1 MLITDGQQRLRT
13 LQYFYAGIF
22 QGRQFR
28 LVDVQAQFEDKVYK
42 TLEEGTD
49 VASMI
54 RSSKQQ
60 S

>member
-1 MLITDGQQRLRT
+1 MLITDGQQRLRA

-22 QGRQFR
+22 QGREFK
-28 LVDVQAQFEDKVYK
+28 LVDVQAQFEGRTYK

-49 VASMI
+49 FASTI